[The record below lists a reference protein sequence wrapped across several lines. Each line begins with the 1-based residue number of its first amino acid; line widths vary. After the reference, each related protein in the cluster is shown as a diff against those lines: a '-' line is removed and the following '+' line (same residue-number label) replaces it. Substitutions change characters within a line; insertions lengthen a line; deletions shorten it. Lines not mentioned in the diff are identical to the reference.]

1 MTDDIRSLLDHAVP
15 ARVSDLDM
23 ERAVNEGTRR
33 TRRKT
38 AATAASSLA
47 LVGVVA
53 AIGMNWPLGRGVAV
67 DPSPAGGDVAAQL
80 KQAGCTPVALD
91 DPADS
96 NHFDPETAP
105 PAEAIYDLPLPSAG
119 PHLSAISPTPDHMPD
134 AALDVR
140 AVVHNLEHGAVA
152 IWIDTDQVDDATVD
166 AIEEWATSLHGDGF
180 TSKAGG
186 SILMS
191 PAPPGAEV
199 APVSFRAWKQ
209 ALDCKNWIQVIADDF
224 VAQHYGTRGQAPEK
238 GLSPYP
244 TPDPLA
250 AATSK

>member
-1 MTDDIRSLLDHAVP
+1 MTDDIRALLDHAVP
-15 ARVSDLDM
+15 TQVSELDM

-33 TRRKT
+33 ARRKT
-38 AATAASSLA
+38 VVTATSSLA

-80 KQAGCTPVALD
+80 EQAGCTPVALEG
-91 DPADS
+91 PANS
-96 NHFDPETAP
+96 NHFDPATAP
-105 PAEAIYDLPLPSAG
+105 PAEAIYGLPLPSAG
-119 PHLSAISPTPDHMPD
+119 PHLSAISPTPDRMPD

-152 IWIDTDQVDDATVD
+152 IWIDPDRVDNATVD

-180 TSKAGG
+180 TSRAGG

-191 PAPPGAEV
+191 PTPLGADV
-199 APVSFRAWKQ
+199 APVSFRAWQQ
-209 ALDCKNWIQVIADDF
+209 ALDCQNWTKVIADDF

-250 AATSK
+250 AATGK